1 MPYRHL
7 RRAALVA
14 VLFALLLTVPW
25 LPAAMAQPTP
35 PPVPTATVGP
45 TPEPTNTPIELVA
58 RFIVG
63 DERGKVLVAL
73 WQQIDPRVVVALVLG
88 IIIVAFGAPPIIEYG
103 RKRISLWF
111 ERRDQ
116 QRLTR
121 EREAERRGALP
132 AAISAY
138 LAGLKVALAK
148 TSIVPLAGTP
158 SDARAT
164 QAYVPLQ
171 VAPVGS
177 TLSEPVLAVLGTQQP
192 LLLTGEAGSGK
203 SHTLRY
209 VALMLAE
216 AWPNVPAEVATT
228 LGLGQDAS
236 RLPIYV
242 RLQALPRCRDALRE
256 AHPNAP
262 VTFFQLLDY
271 HLGQLFSEVSAL
283 LPDLVSA
290 LDAAQN
296 EQCLFLLDGLDELD
310 DRELSQLVQAELGKL
325 IQRPEVNHRYVVASR
340 PTDEVLCAAGFRERR
355 LLPLEREQMHQ
366 ILLGWYRP
374 GSGDNSVA
382 DAVLLQSLSVADAVL
397 LQSLYAEQQAEAQA
411 TALLDKIQADADFA
425 PMADRPLFLIALA
438 RLNIEDVG
446 LPVQR
451 FKKYELLF
459 ELLFRWR
466 RNQLQFAPEIESINL
481 NEIRRWLGHFAACML
496 VLECNKLSS
505 QAFSRSPYRSI
516 LELPDE
522 ELPDAATLDRALG
535 LVVRHTGLLNDVGGA
550 YSFTF
555 GFRDYLA
562 AFALWK
568 RDPLVAQLFTRRTNE
583 HWRTVILFTF
593 GLQATSH
600 PEPLVDLVQRLL
612 ADGPASTLLADE
624 ALVEAGAERE
634 LQRPLRAT
642 LEKLTAL
649 AAADPQ
655 FAAAA
660 TTLLARLDALV
671 IR

>member
-14 VLFALLLTVPW
+14 VLFALLLTAPW
-25 LPAAMAQPTP
+25 LPAALAQPTP
-35 PPVPTATVGP
+35 PPVPTATAGP

-103 RKRISLWF
+103 RKRFSLWL
-111 ERRDQ
+111 EQRDQ

-121 EREAERRGALP
+121 EREAERRAALP

-164 QAYVPLQ
+164 QTYVPLR

-177 TLSEPVLAVLGTQQP
+177 ILSEPVLAVLGTKQA

-242 RLQALPRCRDALRE
+242 RLQALPRCRDALCE

-374 GSGDNSVA
+374 GFGDNPVA
-382 DAVLLQSLSVADAVL
+382 DADLLQSF
-397 LQSLYAEQQAEAQA
+397 YAEQQAEAQA

-425 PMADRPLFLIALA
+425 PMATRPLFLIALA
-438 RLNIEDVG
+438 RLNTVNVG
-446 LPVQR
+446 LRLPR

-459 ELLFRWR
+459 ELLFKWR
-466 RNQLQFAPEIESINL
+466 RNQLPAAPETDQINP

-496 VLECNKLSS
+496 DLERDKLSS
-505 QAFSRSPYRSI
+505 QVFSQSQYRRT
-516 LELPDE
+516 LALTDE
-522 ELPDAATLDRALG
+522 QLPDADLLDRELG

-555 GFRDYLA
+555 GFREYLA
-562 AFALWK
+562 AFAK
-568 RDPLVAQLFTRRTNE
+568 RGRADLVEQLFTQRTNPY
-583 HWRTVILFTF
+583 WRTVMLFTV
-593 GLQATSH
+593 GLQAESD
-600 PEPLVDLVQRLL
+600 PGPLVGLVQQLL
-612 ADGPASTLLADE
+612 DDGPASTLLAAE

-642 LEKLTAL
+642 LEKLTTL

-660 TTLLARLDALV
+660 ITLLARLTNLQ
-671 IR
+671 I